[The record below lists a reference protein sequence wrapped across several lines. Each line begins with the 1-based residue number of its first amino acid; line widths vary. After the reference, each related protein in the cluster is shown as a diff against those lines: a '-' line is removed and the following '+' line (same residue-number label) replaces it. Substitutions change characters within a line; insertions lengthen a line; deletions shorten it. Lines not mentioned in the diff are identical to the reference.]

1 MYWITTGKLSHECVQ
16 GETMGVDI
24 LTATLGVV
32 AALLLV
38 RVLEQNG
45 DNAHEDRDKVWSST
59 E

>member
-1 MYWITTGKLSHECVQ
+1 
-16 GETMGVDI
+16 MGVDI